1 MRTLLILVCATT
13 ALTLSATRAPSED
26 KKDPKAK
33 KDPPK
38 TAEAKLMAQ
47 KLQHAQKLLDGLTTN
62 DFDKIGKAAE
72 ELMLISK
79 AAEFSALKTR
89 QYELHTNSF
98 REALTTISKKAKEKN
113 LDGATLAY
121 VDMTLTCVR
130 CHQHT
135 REERNARLPGNL
147 PLLANRE

>member
-1 MRTLLILVCATT
+1 MRTVCLVACAAVSLLAGQ
-13 ALTLSATRAPSED
+13 APSQE
-26 KKDPKAK
+26 KK

-47 KLQHAQKLLDGLTTN
+47 KLQHAQTLLDGLTTN
-62 DFDKIGKAAE
+62 NFDKIGKSAD

-98 REALTTISKKAKEKN
+98 REALMTISKKAKDKN

-135 REERNARLPGNL
+135 REERNARLPVEGAGLGN
-147 PLLANRE
+147 

>member
-1 MRTLLILVCATT
+1 MRTLTLAACAVL
-13 ALTLSATRAPSED
+13 ALAAGSAPSQEK
-26 KKDPKAK
+26 KKDG
-33 KDPPK
+33 PK

-47 KLQHAQKLLDGLTTN
+47 KLKHAQTLLDGLTTN
-62 DFDKIGKAAE
+62 DFDKITKSAE

-98 REALTTISKKAKEKN
+98 REALATIAKKGKEKN

-135 REERNARLPGNL
+135 REERNAARPTDSLPVAGL
-147 PLLANRE
+147 GK